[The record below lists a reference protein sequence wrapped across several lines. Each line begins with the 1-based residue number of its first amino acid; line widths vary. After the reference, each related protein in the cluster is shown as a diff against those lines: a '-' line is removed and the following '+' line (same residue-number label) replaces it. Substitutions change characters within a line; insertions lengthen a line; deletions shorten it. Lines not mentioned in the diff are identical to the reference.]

1 MIFKLD
7 NDKLKAWQCEASGH
21 SLGFS
26 FEAENAQQDLI
37 LGLLQEFQDFTANV
51 SAAKTAEKDN

>member
-7 NDKLKAWQCEASGH
+7 NDKLKARKCEASGH
-21 SLGFS
+21 SLGLR

-37 LGLLQEFQDFTANV
+37 LGLLQESQILLQM
-51 SAAKTAEKDN
+51 